1 MRGRMCRIR
10 RCIREKANRD
20 QSIPKKTIAV
30 RVLRAALFFDAEQ
43 FVGRD
48 PEMRVKGEN
57 AVVRGLLFA
66 AQPLTHRRL
75 VDAEFLCQRFL
86 AKPFFEHQ
94 LSDYFAVGH
103 ICVQKPPGKR
113 DRCQK
118 LS

>member
-1 MRGRMCRIR
+1 
-10 RCIREKANRD
+10 
-20 QSIPKKTIAV
+20 
-30 RVLRAALFFDAEQ
+30 
-43 FVGRD
+43 
-48 PEMRVKGEN
+48 MRVKGEN
-57 AVVRGLLFA
+57 AVVRGFLFA